1 MTHLPKLTGDN
12 WYEWK
17 KEVETYFMLIGCGG
31 HIKSEKPGGTKA
43 SEWDALDQK
52 VYAIIWFLVDANH
65 RSPIV
70 TTTSGKEAWAALVAE
85 YQKDSS
91 TNRLLLHQQFF
102 SVTHDPSLPV
112 STFLEDVF
120 SIVRKLD
127 AIGHKPTD
135 LEVSDKILIG
145 LDRSWG
151 PVRTSIV
158 LQPKTYTI
166 DEITSALKQ
175 YEANES
181 SGEVAVK
188 KESGESALVVRGK
201 GGRSKTRNESGDEDR
216 ESGEFDWGNSKNR
229 EGVCY
234 RCGRPGHIARNCD
247 ADMPADIKCRV
258 RKRSPNTSDSAVIAA
273 DDDNSPEQ
281 ELFAFLAGDATSS
294 NSHSLPLPIDLFDVL
309 PDLQPVTVNKKTKK
323 KRPKW

>member
-1 MTHLPKLTGDN
+1 MTQLPKLTGDN

-31 HIKSEKPGGTKA
+31 HVKSEKPGDTKA
-43 SEWDALDQK
+43 SEWEILDQK
-52 VYAIIWFLVDANH
+52 VYAVIWFLVDANH

-70 TTTSGKEAWAALVAE
+70 NTSSGKEAWATLVSE

-91 TNRLLLHQQFF
+91 TNRLLLRQQFF
-102 SVTHDPSLPV
+102 SVTHDPAVPV

-181 SGEVAVK
+181 SGDVAVK
-188 KESGESALVVRGK
+188 KESGESALVARGK
-201 GGRSKTRNESGDEDR
+201 GGRSKTRDDEDR

-234 RCGRPGHIARNCD
+234 RCGQPGHIARNCA
-247 ADMPADIKCRV
+247 ADMPTDLKRRV
-258 RKRSPNTSDSAVIAA
+258 RKRSPNPTETAVIAA
-273 DDDNSPEQ
+273 EDNPDQ

-294 NSHSLPLPIDLFDVL
+294 NSHSLPLPINLFDVV
-309 PDLQPVTVNKKTKK
+309 PDLVTANKKK
-323 KRPKW
+323 KRTRKRPK